1 MCLDLLLVT
10 ILIGKTCSYV
20 KRSHYEYVS
29 NVTIYY
35 HMSKQ
40 LIEAVSND
48 PAGVQT
54 QDAMNV

>member
-20 KRSHYEYVS
+20 KQSRYEH
-29 NVTIYY
+29 VTIYY

-48 PAGVQT
+48 PAGVRT
-54 QDAMNV
+54 RNAMNV